1 MSLTKV
7 VYYVGDQDTP
17 YLVKVPVD
25 QANITLGDFKRCIDR
40 KQNFKYFF
48 QSYDEDYGLVKE
60 EITGDA
66 MSLPQTQEGKIVCF
80 LTPGEEPKAK
90 PAPPERV
97 DSIRSNKDFIAPP
110 PPPTNY
116 STNSGSSG
124 SKSGGSSVQSQQ
136 RYQQQ
141 HSRSNFQGNAGLRH
155 RFGSESTIMSS
166 EISDRTEFDDNFDDA
181 SSIAYSTVTDMSS
194 VSRRRRPKQ
203 KQYRKKRLP
212 TRIDTDTTSNYSSS
226 VTDSTMSL
234 NVQTVV
240 LDLEKHKFLGISI
253 VGQNNETGDGGIY
266 IGSIMKGGAVAADGR
281 IEAGDMLL
289 QVNDV
294 NFEDMGNAEAVEFLR
309 KVVQEPGPLTLTIA
323 KCWDPSPHPMN
334 PYNNHQSQAM
344 SHPPGGGDRFN
355 EPIRPIDPLQWL
367 KQQQQYEHP
376 YGSMSQLTE
385 TSSDTFRSSLPESDR
400 NYFNQGC
407 QLTIHSEMSTVVRMM
422 RMDGSGLDIRDRQWL
437 KITIPNAFIGSEL
450 VDWLHNKVE
459 GLQDRRDARKY
470 ASQLLKANYVKHTVN
485 KTTFSEQCYYVFGD
499 QKNVPSLPKEM
510 SNLSLTDSNSDTDT
524 CRSLNMLPRAK
535 PPTPNYPYG
544 HKDFDA
550 MSMCS
555 STSGMS
561 SVSQMSV
568 RDQLVHRVGQAQR
581 AQQQLEDDKLS
592 IASSSASTVSRVRS
606 AII

>member
-1 MSLTKV
+1 
-7 VYYVGDQDTP
+7 
-17 YLVKVPVD
+17 
-25 QANITLGDFKRCIDR
+25 
-40 KQNFKYFF
+40 
-48 QSYDEDYGLVKE
+48 
-60 EITGDA
+60 
-66 MSLPQTQEGKIVCF
+66 
-80 LTPGEEPKAK
+80 
-90 PAPPERV
+90 
-97 DSIRSNKDFIAPP
+97 
-110 PPPTNY
+110 
-116 STNSGSSG
+116 
-124 SKSGGSSVQSQQ
+124 
-136 RYQQQ
+136 
-141 HSRSNFQGNAGLRH
+141 
-155 RFGSESTIMSS
+155 MSS

>member
-1 MSLTKV
+1 
-7 VYYVGDQDTP
+7 
-17 YLVKVPVD
+17 
-25 QANITLGDFKRCIDR
+25 
-40 KQNFKYFF
+40 
-48 QSYDEDYGLVKE
+48 
-60 EITGDA
+60 
-66 MSLPQTQEGKIVCF
+66 
-80 LTPGEEPKAK
+80 
-90 PAPPERV
+90 
-97 DSIRSNKDFIAPP
+97 
-110 PPPTNY
+110 
-116 STNSGSSG
+116 
-124 SKSGGSSVQSQQ
+124 
-136 RYQQQ
+136 
-141 HSRSNFQGNAGLRH
+141 
-155 RFGSESTIMSS
+155 
-166 EISDRTEFDDNFDDA
+166 
-181 SSIAYSTVTDMSS
+181 
-194 VSRRRRPKQ
+194 
-203 KQYRKKRLP
+203 
-212 TRIDTDTTSNYSSS
+212 
-226 VTDSTMSL
+226 MSL